1 MENNMFLIL
10 IIGHLLADFVLQ
22 TDSIVNGKK
31 ELEGRYFFLHWL
43 HLFIVLVIGTHLFF
57 NYKMVLL
64 LSGFIS
70 IIHVLL
76 DFLKVNIIIRYKKRF
91 SFKEETL
98 NIVTFFIDQIVHIIV
113 LIAAWRVVTNMYSIN
128 ISQQCLKIYNYIF
141 PCGLLEIVNSKTL
154 TTIIVYISVI
164 FGGAIVVR
172 LVIDQI
178 CGNLSTDQKRVGKYI
193 GIFERALILTIIIYN
208 GAIESVAFVLAAK
221 SIARYK
227 DLDKKEFSEYFLLGT
242 LLSTLIAVAGGAILI
257 SVFHNKIVF

>member
-1 MENNMFLIL
+1 MENNLFLIL
-10 IIGHLLADFVLQ
+10 IIGHILADFVLQ
-22 TDSIVNGKK
+22 TDNIVNGKK
-31 ELEGRYFFLHWL
+31 ELKGTYFFLHWL

-57 NYKMVLL
+57 NYKMVLI
-64 LSGFIS
+64 LSSIIS

-76 DFLKVNIIIRYKKRF
+76 DFVKEIIVIRYKKRF
-91 SFKEETL
+91 SYKEEAL
-98 NIVTFFIDQIVHIIV
+98 NIVTFFIDQFVHIIV
-113 LIAAWRVVTNMYSIN
+113 LITTWRVLTNMFSVI

-141 PCGLLEIVNSKTL
+141 PYGLLEIINSKTL
-154 TTIIVYISVI
+154 TTIIVYLTVT

-178 CGNLSTDQKRVGKYI
+178 CGNLSNDQKRVGKYI

-227 DLDKKEFSEYFLLGT
+227 DLDNKEFSEYFLLGT
-242 LLSTLIAVAGGAILI
+242 LLSTLVAITGGAILI
-257 SVFHNKIVF
+257 RIFS